1 MPASLSGRFGLTSV
15 PAEGVKRLSAP
26 SQATDSLDDQ
36 APTNDL
42 GEPPCPFNVAK
53 FEDHKQC
60 GTKSLPKEACADE
73 SNSTTFKQKRD
84 VQRQCKRMCNPDCD
98 PTRAISRLPMNVNYF
113 PLAKIVRGH
122 QFCKARYT
130 VSTQPDATLNRATG
144 QVVQM
149 PVCAKCISN
158 NYYLQPAYASGGQ
171 VFGNCAPLTK
181 NILWVEANKACSSAS
196 KEPASSPVGINSGQ
210 EQVAVRLADSDED
223 STTGRRRK
231 KTDTAA
237 PPPER
242 RRKKTETAAA
252 AAPRVCTPGKDA
264 FNTCIQFGAGWG
276 THEGFTKGERKVTK
290 GVHTAGGSA
299 MDGDVMPP
307 GNMAVSFTC
316 ARTYVTNP
324 RDDKCMHTGKFFIRR
339 IYNIVQT
346 TVSSCHSAEE
356 DHSGSTAPRLS
367 CVNKKV
373 LKSCHVKVLKRQ
385 SEFYKK
391 NSKGRKRKNK
401 CNIEPES
408 PVWVAAIKDL
418 EEKASDQN
426 GWEVCS
432 PLEASV
438 RTSVN

>member
-26 SQATDSLDDQ
+26 SQATDSLEDQ

-60 GTKSLPKEACADE
+60 GRKSLPKEACADE

-196 KEPASSPVGINSGQ
+196 KEPAPSPVGINFGQ

-231 KTDTAA
+231 KTETAA
-237 PPPER
+237 PPPPPANVR
-242 RRKKTETAAA
+242 RRKKTETAA
-252 AAPRVCTPGKDA
+252 PPPPPPPTNTPT
-264 FNTCIQFGAGWG
+264 NTNQP
-276 THEGFTKGERKVTK
+276 THQPTPPPPTRQPTPPPP
-290 GVHTAGGSA
+290 AGSA
-299 MDGDVMPP
+299 CKPWFVHADSGVR
-307 GNMAVSFTC
+307 AYI
-316 ARTYVTNP
+316 AQYR
-324 RDDKCMHTGKFFIRR
+324 
-339 IYNIVQT
+339 
-346 TVSSCHSAEE
+346 EE
-356 DHSGSTAPRLS
+356 LLQ
-367 CVNKKV
+367 KK
-373 LKSCHVKVLKRQ
+373 
-385 SEFYKK
+385 
-391 NSKGRKRKNK
+391 SKE
-401 CNIEPES
+401 C
-408 PVWVAAIKDL
+408 
-418 EEKASDQN
+418 
-426 GWEVCS
+426 
-432 PLEASV
+432 
-438 RTSVN
+438 